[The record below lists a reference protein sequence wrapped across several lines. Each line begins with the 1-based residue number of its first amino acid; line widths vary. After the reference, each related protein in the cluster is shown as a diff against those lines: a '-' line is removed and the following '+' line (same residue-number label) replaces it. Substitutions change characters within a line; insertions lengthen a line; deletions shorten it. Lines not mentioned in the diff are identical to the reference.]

1 MGTFHDNKSALHGI
15 TVVVDTKGPKVY
27 VGRCDDEDQEK
38 VILVDADSHE
48 DGQNGKSKADYVKRA
63 AKFGVWKKLD
73 HVVIPRADVIS
84 ITRLGDVH
92 ETTVKAEAAKPAVA
106 SQPTAAEPALKSLP
120 PSGDKAI
127 VSLTSNAQAEVK
139 RLIDDQNKPGLGL
152 RLGVKGGGCSG
163 FSYKL
168 EFDQKKEGDIVVPFD
183 QFNVYLDRKS
193 TVYLRGITLDHQKG
207 LAGKGFV
214 FNNPNATNT
223 CGCGESFAV

>member
-1 MGTFHDNKSALHGI
+1 MGTFHDNKSALHGS

-27 VGRCDDEDQEK
+27 VGRCDEEDQEK
-38 VILVDADSHE
+38 VIVVDADSHE

-106 SQPTAAEPALKSLP
+106 SQPTAADPALKSLP

-223 CGCGESFAV
+223 CGC